1 MRRKMVYTMF
11 KNTTAAV
18 ITKISRIISHTDP
31 APDPNK
37 DSVSITKAF
46 FEDIKDLFRNSNS
59 GVIS

>member
-1 MRRKMVYTMF
+1 MKKMVYMIL

-18 ITKISRIISHTDP
+18 IAKISRIISHTDP

-46 FEDIKDLFRNSNS
+46 VEDIKDLFRKSNS
-59 GVIS
+59 DVIS

>member
-1 MRRKMVYTMF
+1 MVHAILG
-11 KNTTAAV
+11 KTTAAV
-18 ITKISRIISHTDP
+18 IAKISRLISHTDP

-46 FEDIKDLFRNSNS
+46 VEDIKDLFRNNNS

>member
-1 MRRKMVYTMF
+1 MIL

-18 ITKISRIISHTDP
+18 IAKISRIIAHTDP

-46 FEDIKDLFRNSNS
+46 VEDIKDLFRNSNS